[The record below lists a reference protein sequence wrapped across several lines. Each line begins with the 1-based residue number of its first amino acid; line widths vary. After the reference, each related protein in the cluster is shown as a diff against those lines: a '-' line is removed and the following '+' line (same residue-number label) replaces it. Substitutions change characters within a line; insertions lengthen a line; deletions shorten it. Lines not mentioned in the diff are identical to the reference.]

1 MCPKRRDCKEK
12 QSLSTQE
19 HVLWNWDKM
28 ICLAYLVLILKADSF
43 TEENGLLNQ
52 ELSEMSLTKTDQ
64 LYEKSNL
71 SFRGKKNSAD
81 KNKET

>member
-1 MCPKRRDCKEK
+1 
-12 QSLSTQE
+12 
-19 HVLWNWDKM
+19 M